1 VNAFRLYHART
12 IAGRVWDA
20 RREVLTRTF
29 RLTGAAVAAY
39 LGALLILSDPRPVLA
54 PLTALLI
61 VQVTLYGTVADTFR
75 RILSVVA
82 GVAIAVVF
90 SGFVGFTWWSLGLII
105 AVSLLIAQVLRLGH
119 HQLEVPIS
127 AMLVLAVGG
136 AESAAADRISATI
149 VGAVVG
155 LATNLVFPP
164 RVQTQTASSAVER
177 YSGEVAT
184 LLEQIA
190 DHVTSATTTQ
200 QINDWLDQARQ
211 LTHEVPRIEALL
223 DQLEESR
230 RLNPRAMDTITTAP
244 GLRSG
249 LHALEHTAVA
259 LRSLYR
265 LLADLRPRDP
275 RSRHLYDADVEA
287 AFASVL
293 RMLATAIRDFGALV
307 RAEADEA
314 GQPHPEALRAALES
328 AGETRAALT
337 DLMLM
342 DPEADPERWRVT
354 GALLTATDR
363 ALRELDLDERIRLR
377 DAQRHLLTGAEAV
390 RAAVSPD
397 RLWQATRSAT
407 DAVVDVVTEVPHLRP
422 RHRTR
427 NDS

>member
-1 VNAFRLYHART
+1 MFRLNQART
-12 IAGRVWDA
+12 LAVRAWDA
-20 RREVLTRTF
+20 RRELLTRTF

-54 PLTALLI
+54 PLTALLV

-75 RILSVVA
+75 RILSVIA
-82 GVAIAVVF
+82 GVAIAVLF
-90 SGFVGFTWWSLGLII
+90 SAFVGFTWWSLGLLI
-105 AVSLLIAQVLRLGH
+105 AVSLLIGQTLRLGN
-119 HQLEVPIS
+119 HQLEVPVS

-136 AESAAADRISATI
+136 AESAATDRITATI

-155 LATNLVFPP
+155 LATNLIFPP
-164 RVQTQTASSAVER
+164 RVQSQSAGAAVER
-177 YSGEVAT
+177 YGAEVAA

-190 DHVTSATTTQ
+190 DHVTTATTPEQ
-200 QINDWLDQARQ
+200 VKDWLDEARQ

-230 RLNPRAMDTITTAP
+230 RLNPRTLDTITTAP

-275 RSRHLYDADVEA
+275 VTGHLYDTDVEA
-287 AFASVL
+287 VFASVL
-293 RMLATAIRDFGALV
+293 RMLATAIRDFATLV

-314 GQPHPEALRAALES
+314 GQPHPEALRAALDS

-342 DPEADPERWRVT
+342 NPEADRERWQVT
-354 GALLTATDR
+354 GAVLTATDR

-427 NDS
+427 DDD